1 MYRTLAIALIG
12 LGLAGCSAAVPPAAP
27 SPASF
32 EPPTAGPVVGPQL
45 VESPVVELPAE
56 AKPTP
61 APFNLAT
68 PAIVIEHAAEGGV
81 PTATPPGVLLP
92 PAQLTVFRPGPASQ
106 VVSPFQV
113 FGRGGPSYNE
123 RVSIR
128 LYGED
133 GRLISDQVTYLLVYP
148 GRAGN
153 FVARVE
159 FDTPYVAEAARLEVS
174 TQDPRYGRLAQ
185 LASVDLVLLSTG
197 TPRVHPQLDGPEKL
211 AILSPQEGAL
221 IQGGVVQVRGAGWA
235 ASDQPLTIELLDRNG
250 SPLARQPIWF
260 DSAVIGQAGSFSV
273 DLSYQIPFAQYGRLA
288 LSEQSVG
295 IPGTLHYSSVEIWLQ
310 P

>member
-1 MYRTLAIALIG
+1 MQRVFASVLIG
-12 LGLAGCSAAVPPAAP
+12 FGLAGCSVVGLLPTPSPAAP
-27 SPASF
+27 EPQTAAPAT
-32 EPPTAGPVVGPQL
+32 EPTAFEIPS
-45 VESPVVELPAE
+45 ESIA
-56 AKPTP
+56 TP

-68 PAIVIEHAAEGGV
+68 PAIVIEHAAEGEG

-92 PAQLTVFRPGPASQ
+92 PAQLTILRPGPASQ

-197 TPRVHPQLDGPEKL
+197 TPRVHPQLEGPEKL
-211 AILSPQEGAL
+211 AILSPPEGAL

-235 ASDQPLTIELLDRNG
+235 ASDQPLTIELLDRDG
-250 SPLARQPIWF
+250 SPLASQPIWF

>member
-1 MYRTLAIALIG
+1 MLGRYASALIG
-12 LGLAGCSAAVPPAAP
+12 LGLAGCSAVGPLPAL
-27 SPASF
+27 SPATP
-32 EPPTAGPVVGPQL
+32 EPPTATATEL
-45 VESPVVELPAE
+45 PVVEIPPESTA
-56 AKPTP
+56 TP

-68 PAIVIEHAAEGGV
+68 PAIVIEHSDSGAS
-81 PTATPPGVLLP
+81 PTVTPPGVGLP

-211 AILSPQEGAL
+211 AILSPREGDL

-250 SPLARQPIWF
+250 SPLASQPIWF

-273 DLSYQIPFAQYGRLA
+273 DLPYQIPFAQYGRVA
-288 LSEQSVG
+288 LSEQSTG

>member
-1 MYRTLAIALIG
+1 MRRRYASALIG
-12 LGLAGCSAAVPPAAP
+12 LGLAACSAVGPLPAP
-27 SPASF
+27 SPVIP
-32 EPPTAGPVVGPQL
+32 EPQTAAPATEL
-45 VESPVVELPAE
+45 PVVEIPSE
-56 AKPTP
+56 STPTP

-68 PAIVIEHAAEGGV
+68 PAIVIEHSAEAGV
-81 PTATPPGVLLP
+81 PTVTPPGVGLP
-92 PAQLTVFRPGPASQ
+92 PAQLTIFRPGPTSQ
-106 VVSPFQV
+106 LVSPFQV

-250 SPLARQPIWF
+250 SPLARQAIWF

-273 DLSYQIPFAQYGRLA
+273 DLSYQIPFAQYARLA
-288 LSEQSVG
+288 LFEQSVG
-295 IPGTLHYSSVEIWLQ
+295 IPGTLHFSSVEIWLQ

>member
-1 MYRTLAIALIG
+1 VYRTLTSALIG
-12 LGLAGCSAAVPPAAP
+12 LGLAGCSAFGPVPG
-27 SPASF
+27 S
-32 EPPTAGPVVGPQL
+32 PPTAMEPQPAA
-45 VESPVVELPAE
+45 SATAPPVVELPSE
-56 AKPTP
+56 PTATA

-68 PAIVIEHAAEGGV
+68 PPIVIEHAAEGEA
-81 PTATPPGVLLP
+81 PSATPPGVRLP
-92 PAQLTVFRPGPASQ
+92 PAQLTIFRPGPASQ
-106 VVSPFQV
+106 VISPFQV
-113 FGRGGPSYNE
+113 YGRGGPSFNE
-123 RVSIR
+123 RVTIR

-133 GRLISDQVTYLLVYP
+133 GRLISEKITYLLVYP

-153 FVARVE
+153 FVAQIAFE
-159 FDTPYVAEAARLEVS
+159 TPFVAEAARLEVS

-185 LASVDLVLLSTG
+185 LASVELVLLSTG
-197 TPRVHPQLDGPEKL
+197 FPRVHPQLEGPEKL
-211 AILSPQEGAL
+211 AILSPQAGAQ

-260 DSAVIGQAGSFSV
+260 DSEVIGQAGSFAV
-273 DLSYQIPFAQYGRLA
+273 DLSYQIPFAQYARLA
-288 LSEQSVG
+288 LSEQSFG